1 MKVQKGS
8 SVPTK
13 VYVPTN
19 TLKSG
24 SNKTESLVAEPVES
38 NEVPEAASD
47 SVNDHESSDAHEEGT
62 CYLFQF
68 SHSSCY
74 FLSFKVLEK
83 INFKH
88 II

>member
-8 SVPTK
+8 SGPTK

-24 SNKTESLVAEPVES
+24 PNKTVRLVVESVES
-38 NEVPEAASD
+38 NEVPETALD
-47 SVNDHESSDAHEEGT
+47 SVNDPESSDAHEEGT

-68 SHSSCY
+68 SHMSCY
-74 FLSFKVLEK
+74 VLSLKVLDK
-83 INFKH
+83 MNFKLM
-88 II
+88 I